1 MVRLLDG
8 GVLVVVMVLVVMA
21 VVVVVIV
28 VVATVVVAAVTVV
41 AAVAVVVALLAV
53 VAVAG
58 VAVVALLGVV
68 MLHMGQREE
77 KVLEMQVKSP
87 CRKYLRAEVSGSQ
100 VDNRQPFSLLF

>member
-1 MVRLLDG
+1 M
-8 GVLVVVMVLVVMA
+8 
-21 VVVVVIV
+21 VVVV
-28 VVATVVVAAVTVV
+28 VVVAAVTVV
-41 AAVAVVVALLAV
+41 VAVVVVVALLAV
-53 VAVAG
+53 VAVA
-58 VAVVALLGVV
+58 VVAVVASLAVVALLGVV